1 MAQAVEHVGTA
12 SLDHGRA
19 SHEASLDSPHGPG
32 SQHEGGAHGHGR
44 SEHGAHGE
52 GHSILH
58 HHFDDMEQQREATA
72 LGMWTFLA
80 TEVMMFGALMFAYSL
95 YRYKFHYEFL
105 AGSHSLN
112 FKLGFFNTLVLL
124 CSSLTMAM
132 GVHAA
137 QMKQKGRMQMF
148 LGLTWVL
155 GLAFLVIKGFEWN
168 ADYHEGLI
176 PGIAW
181 DPRPHNYETLLNNTG
196 AGVPFNL
203 QSYQMYFVIY
213 FSMTGL
219 HAFHMVIGLALV
231 AYFMFLGQ
239 RGNFTNGND
248 QPVELLGLYWHFVDI
263 VWVFLFPLLYLI
275 GGGHVATLFGGGGG
289 GH

>member
-12 SLDHGRA
+12 SLEHGRG

-32 SQHEGGAHGHGR
+32 SQHDGHAHGHGA
-44 SEHGAHGE
+44 EH
-52 GHSILH
+52 SLLH

-72 LGMWTFLA
+72 LGMWTFLS

-95 YRYKFHYEFL
+95 YRFKFHTEFL

-112 FKLGFFNTLVLL
+112 FKLGFMNTLVLL
-124 CSSLTMAM
+124 VSSLTMAM
-132 GVHAA
+132 AVHSA
-137 QMKQKGRMQMF
+137 QLREKNRMMMF
-148 LGLTWVL
+148 LGATWIL
-155 GLAFLVIKGFEWN
+155 GFAFLVIKGFEWS
-168 ADYHEGLI
+168 ADYHEGLV
-176 PGIAW
+176 PGLNW
-181 DPRPHNYETLLNNTG
+181 DPRPHAEVIKEYFFNKQGQVSTD
-196 AGVPFNL
+196 FNL

-219 HAFHMVIGLALV
+219 HAFHMIIGLALV
-231 AYFMFLGQ
+231 AYWMFLGQ
-239 RGNFTNGND
+239 RGHFTTGND

-275 GGGHVATLFGGGGG
+275 GGGHVKALFGGG
-289 GH
+289 H

>member
-19 SHEASLDSPHGPG
+19 SHEASLDSLHGPG
-32 SQHEGGAHGHGR
+32 SQHEGHAHGHEA
-44 SEHGAHGE
+44 EH
-52 GHSILH
+52 SLLH

-72 LGMWTFLA
+72 LGMWTFLS
-80 TEVMMFGALMFAYSL
+80 TEVMMFGALMFVYSL
-95 YRYKFHYEFL
+95 YRFLHHDEWL

-112 FKLGFFNTLVLL
+112 FKLGFLNTLVLL
-124 CSSLTMAM
+124 VSSLTMAM

-137 QMKQKGRMQMF
+137 QLKEKKRMLMF
-148 LGLTWVL
+148 LGFTWVL
-155 GLAFLVIKGFEWN
+155 GLTFLVIKGFEWT
-168 ADYHEGLI
+168 ADYNEGLI
-176 PGIAW
+176 PGFNW
-181 DPRPHNYETLLNNTG
+181 DPRPHNFETLMGTG
-196 AGVPFNL
+196 FNL

-213 FSMTGL
+213 FCMTGL
-219 HAFHMVIGLALV
+219 HAIHMIIGLGLV
-231 AYFMFLGQ
+231 AYFMMLGQ
-239 RGNFTNGND
+239 RGHFTNGND

-275 GGGHVATLFGGGGG
+275 GGGHVAALLGG

>member
-12 SLDHGRA
+12 SLDHGRG
-19 SHEASLDSPHGPG
+19 SHEHSLDSPHGPG
-32 SQHEGGAHGHGR
+32 SQHSEHGHGAHGHG
-44 SEHGAHGE
+44 EHGGHGE
-52 GHSILH
+52 HSILH

-72 LGMWTFLA
+72 LGMWTFLS

-95 YRYKFHYEFL
+95 YRYKFGTEWL

-112 FKLGFFNTLVLL
+112 FQLGFFNTLVLL

-137 QMKQKGRMQMF
+137 QMRQKNRMQLF

-155 GLAFLVIKGFEWN
+155 GLAFLVIKGIEWS
-168 ADYHEGLI
+168 ADYHEGLV
-176 PGIAW
+176 PGMNW
-181 DPRPHNYETLLNNTG
+181 DPRPHNLADITKEG
-196 AGVPFNL
+196 FNL
-203 QSYQMYFVIY
+203 QGYQMYFVVY

-219 HAFHMVIGLALV
+219 HAFHMVIGLGLV

-239 RGNFTNGND
+239 RGMFTNGND

-275 GGGHVATLFGGGGG
+275 GGGHVAKIFGGGGA
-289 GH
+289 H